1 MDEQTTS
8 PTEFF
13 NKKPKSYLP
22 LFVGIVLFIIVVFI
36 LFSSMPHVPQPF
48 NTSNPVEFICSGL
61 IIIFTFGVLLYS
73 YLKMSAGQNILVNL
87 DKPAFALGEQ
97 ITGSVLINKNITNP
111 AKSVKLLFYG
121 LDMRPFRLGG
131 GKRIRICKQETVISG
146 ARTFRKGESI
156 PFSINMPE
164 SVNEYL
170 GADKNSADKFVSE
183 TLGGVPFLWYLE
195 AKFDMPGEIA
205 ISNIADLQII
215 FDNNKAEKPVEKDET
230 Q

>member
-1 MDEQTTS
+1 MDGQTTS

-13 NKKPKSYLP
+13 NKKQKSYLP
-22 LFVGIVLFIIVVFI
+22 LFVGIVLFVIILFI
-36 LFSSMPHVPQPF
+36 LFTAIPGASQAFSLF
-48 NTSNPVEFICSGL
+48 NSANFICSGL
-61 IIIFTFGVLLYS
+61 YIIIFFCFLLYI
-73 YLKMSAGQNILVNL
+73 YLKLSSGQNILVNL
-87 DKPAFALGEQ
+87 DKQAFALGEQ

-111 AKSVKLLFYG
+111 AKSVKLMFYG

-131 GKRIRICKQETVISG
+131 GSICKQETIISG

-164 SVNEYL
+164 SINEYL

-205 ISNIADLQII
+205 MSNTADLQII
-215 FDNNKAEKPVEKDET
+215 FNGNKAEKPAEKDET